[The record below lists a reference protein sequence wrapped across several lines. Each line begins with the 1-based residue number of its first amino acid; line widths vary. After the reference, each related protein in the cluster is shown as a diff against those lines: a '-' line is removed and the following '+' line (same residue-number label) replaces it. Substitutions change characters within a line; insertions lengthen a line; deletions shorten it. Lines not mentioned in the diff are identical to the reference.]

1 MFLPEPW
8 KATLPKH
15 DQKWVSKALFTAN
28 QRGKPEL
35 VQQIQIW
42 NYPPQPL
49 AVCSRPPLP
58 DLYFA
63 RPLLLWM
70 PYRMWRVQLKCL
82 HQNCKHQLTGAG
94 LDKTVRQVVDLSTYY
109 NLATEYLQ
117 CSKCHKKYS
126 SWSKKIQ
133 FPVILTYRY
142 TALLFLYQQF
152 TFAVYQPQHGH
163 V

>member
-1 MFLPEPW
+1 M
-8 KATLPKH
+8 TLPKH
-15 DQKWVSKALFTAN
+15 DQKWVSKALFTVN
-28 QRGKPEL
+28 HRGKPEL

-42 NYPPQPL
+42 NYPPQPP

-82 HQNCKHQLTGAG
+82 DQNCKHQLTGAG
-94 LDKTVRQVVDLSTYY
+94 LYKTVRQVLDLSTYY

-126 SWSKKIQ
+126 SWSKGMLDQLDVGHRSQ
-133 FPVILTYRY
+133 FPVILTHRY
-142 TALLFLYQQF
+142 TALLFLYQ
-152 TFAVYQPQHGH
+152 
-163 V
+163 